1 MFFKGQTE
9 RLANGLDTNKWKHTL
24 DVKEAVSERSKA
36 PNPEVTEI
44 QLAKSAEGAEL
55 ERMNQIVGAL
65 SVSAAGIKSVL
76 GD

>member
-1 MFFKGQTE
+1 M
-9 RLANGLDTNKWKHTL
+9 